1 MSDMVSM
8 ANPLWVSLANNQTP
22 RSTQQSVAPAL
33 AQPTSEA
40 KSESTSTASL
50 KASVDT
56 LGEMDTLIKLTNV
69 IFQELL
75 MLYYGY
81 DQLSL
86 AGRVQRLQKTYASFE
101 LMEGNIKN
109 GGHPPQ
115 VTHMLLSRITY
126 AKNTVVTF
134 GAATLPGGLTPQ
146 EMKAL
151 LSPRDEQGKKDAH
164 YDTAREKLNRAAKE
178 ELIKRLPEQLA
189 LTQGNQNALHG
200 KQPHTAQRTLAEL
213 NGLMMLAS
221 KTGETLGDS
230 VPNVESGLL
239 AKN

>member
-126 AKNTVVTF
+126 T
-134 GAATLPGGLTPQ
+134 
-146 EMKAL
+146 
-151 LSPRDEQGKKDAH
+151 SD
-164 YDTAREKLNRAAKE
+164 KLNY
-178 ELIKRLPEQLA
+178 
-189 LTQGNQNALHG
+189 
-200 KQPHTAQRTLAEL
+200 L
-213 NGLMMLAS
+213 NTKVLCYNG
-221 KTGETLGDS
+221 
-230 VPNVESGLL
+230 
-239 AKN
+239 